1 MIFEFKDYQENA
13 VVKLKREINDL
24 LDADGDKVCIF
35 KSPTGSGKTLMM
47 AEFLKR
53 LIDSRIDGKKFS
65 FIWIAVNK
73 LHDQSRNSLKKY
85 YYQNGVGIKCSY
97 FEDLDD
103 RRIGENEILFLNW
116 ASINKKDNL
125 YVRANE
131 RDNNLS
137 SIIARTKA
145 EDRIIFLIIDESHH
159 TANSEKSKELIQDIG
174 PKITIEVSAT
184 PQLNNANRI
193 IEVELKDVK
202 DEEMIKK
209 EIIINPGFEH
219 YIIDK
224 KKSDKTADELVLE
237 SALKKRVELR
247 KKLEAE
253 GSDVNPLL
261 LIQLPDAMQGV
272 SDKKDEIIALLKKFR
287 YTTENGLLAIYLS
300 DKDNKINLANIEK
313 NDNEVEVMIFK
324 QAIALGWD
332 CPRAAILV
340 LFRQWREE
348 NITFSIQTLGRIMRM
363 PEQKHYADQALNVGY
378 VFTSLQDINV
388 ATDLSRDYIT
398 TFTGFRIKSY
408 EDLDLQS
415 YHSKRFKEETRLSSD
430 FTPLFI
436 EAGKKLK
443 LKDKFS
449 FKHSI
454 IKTSLIG
461 SGHITDADKET
472 KNINKKGTLDIPKNE
487 VELQNAFDLFAHNN
501 LAPFAPEQRSIGRIK
516 ASIYSFFE
524 ASRNED
530 EWPRIQAAVLAEE
543 NQQIMID
550 TINLAKELYEE
561 EVGKGKNELIKNEE
575 PWNVPAVIN
584 YTLSFAKKNYKKS
597 VIQPYYTKKS
607 GVGTANLFEED
618 SDLEVDFIEYLEKSR
633 AVEWWFRN
641 GRSDATYFAVPYV
654 ENGAEKP
661 FYIDFI
667 VMLKDGKLGLF
678 DTKGGIYAQ
687 TAKDRAEG
695 LAAYIKNEN
704 KKGKK
709 LFGGIIIKDKN
720 SWRINDSKEYAYD
733 LNDLKNWKYLD
744 IG

>member
-13 VVKLKREINDL
+13 VVKLKREINEL
-24 LDADGDKVCIF
+24 LNVEESKVCVF
-35 KSPTGSGKTLMM
+35 KAPTGSGKTLMM

-53 LIDSRIDGKKFS
+53 LIDSRVDGKKFS

-73 LHDQSRNSLKKY
+73 LHDQSRNNLKKY
-85 YYQNGVGIKCSY
+85 YDQNGVGIKCSY

-103 RRIGENEILFLNW
+103 RKISENEILFLNW

-137 SIIARTKA
+137 SIIAHTKD
-145 EDRIIFLIIDESHH
+145 EGRMIFLIIDESHH
-159 TANSEKSKELIQDIG
+159 TANSEKSQELIRDIG

-184 PQLNNANRI
+184 PQLGANRI
-193 IEVELKDVK
+193 VEVELKDVK

-209 EIIINPGFEH
+209 EIIINPGFDH

-237 SALKKRVELR
+237 SALKQRVELK
-247 KKLEAE
+247 KKLEE
-253 GSDVNPLL
+253 EDSNVNPLL

-272 SDKKDEIIALLKKFR
+272 ADKKDEIISLLKKHG
-287 YTTENGLLAIYLS
+287 YTTENGRLAIYLS
-300 DKDNKINLANIEK
+300 DKDNKINLTNIEK
-313 NDNEVEVMIFK
+313 NENEVDVMIFK

-332 CPRAAILV
+332 CPRATILV

-363 PEQKHYADQALNVGY
+363 PEQKHYNDQALNVGY

-398 TFTGFRIKSY
+398 TFTGLRIKNY
-408 EDLDLQS
+408 KDLNLTS
-415 YHSKRFKEETRLSSD
+415 YHSKRFREETRLSSD

-443 LKDKFS
+443 LKEKFS

-454 IKTSLIG
+454 LNTKIMTNWKIND
-461 SGHITDADKET
+461 TDKSVGGIEHGGFAH
-472 KNINKKGTLDIPKNE
+472 IPKNE
-487 VELQNAFDLFAHNN
+487 VELQNAFDMFAHNN

-516 ASIYSFFE
+516 SSIYSFFE

-530 EWPRIQAAVLAEE
+530 EWPKIQAAVLAEE
-543 NQQIMID
+543 NRQIMID
-550 TINLAKELYEE
+550 TINLSKEMYQD
-561 EVGKGKNELIKNEE
+561 EVGRGKNELIKNEE
-575 PWNVPAVIN
+575 PWNIPKVIN
-584 YTLSFAKKNYKKS
+584 YTLSFTKKDYKKS
-597 VIQPYYTKKS
+597 VIQAYYTKKS
-607 GVGTANLFEED
+607 GSGTVNLSEED
-618 SDLEVDFIEYLEKSR
+618 SDLEVDFIKYLEKSKK
-633 AVEWWFRN
+633 AVEWWFKN
-641 GRSDATYFAVPYV
+641 GKSDATYFAVPHTEY
-654 ENGAEKP
+654 GIEKP
-661 FYIDFI
+661 FYVDFI
-667 VMLKDGKLGLF
+667 VMQKDGNVGLF
-678 DTKGGIYAQ
+678 DTKGGLTAE
-687 TAKDRAEG
+687 TAKSRAEG
-695 LAAYIKNEN
+695 LAKYITEQK

-709 LFGGIIIKDKN
+709 LYGGIVLKEKN
-720 SWRINDSKEYAYD
+720 SWRYHDGPKYEYNPNNLKDWKFLD
-733 LNDLKNWKYLD
+733 LN
-744 IG
+744 